1 MHRSSTRIVVVI
13 ATAAM
18 VMALTSCIVAVAGAR
33 CRTQDVG
40 NDATHV
46 LVCKNGRWVRFISKS
61 DGLALIARLK
71 AEEAARN
78 TTTTATPATTAPTT
92 TAPTTTAP
100 TTTTAP
106 PPPPSYAISA
116 GYQHTCVVAAGAVK
130 CLGQNT
136 YGQLGNNS
144 TTDSTTLVSTGIT
157 DATAVSS
164 GSGMSCALRANGTV
178 WCWGYGGG
186 GMLGDGAG
194 TDSLVPVQV
203 AGVIDAT
210 QVSSGSNGS
219 CLRTAA
225 GLARCW
231 GTSTLR
237 GDGATDESHTPTT
250 VSLTGVTKVSTGG
263 THGCALKSDATVWC
277 WGSNDHGQLGDGS
290 TTSSQSPVQVSGVSG
305 AVDVAAGGFN
315 GASCA
320 VLAGGSVECWG
331 DDSLDQIGDGDGSG
345 ADHLTANTVVSISDA
360 TAVSMNFYSTCA
372 IRVGGA
378 VKCWGLN
385 GYLGNGNIGGS
396 STPVD
401 VTGITSA
408 TAINGQGTHTCVLTA
423 TNTGSC
429 WGSNLFGALG
439 ADDTTAHSTPVSMLG
454 LP

>member
-1 MHRSSTRIVVVI
+1 MHRPSSRFVAVV

-33 CRTQDVG
+33 CRTKEVG

-46 LVCKNGRWVRFISKS
+46 LVCKNGRWVRFISKA
-61 DGLALIARLK
+61 DGLALINRLK
-71 AEEAARN
+71 AEAAART
-78 TTTTATPATTAPTT
+78 TTTTAAATTTVPTT
-92 TAPTTTAP
+92 MAP

-106 PPPPSYAISA
+106 PPPPSYAIGA
-116 GYQHTCVVAAGAVK
+116 AYQHTCAVIAGAVK

-144 TTDSTTLVSTGIT
+144 TTDSTTFVATGIT
-157 DATAVSS
+157 DATAVAG
-164 GSGMSCALRANGTV
+164 GSGTSCALRSNRTV

-186 GMLGDGAG
+186 GLLGDGTG

-203 AGVIDAT
+203 SGVTDAT
-210 QVSSGSNGS
+210 QVSAGSNGS

-237 GDGATDESHTPTT
+237 GDGAAGGALTPTT

-263 THGCALKSDATVWC
+263 MHACALKSDSTVWC
-277 WGSNDHGQLGDGS
+277 WGSNDHGQLGDG
-290 TTSSQSPVQVSGVSG
+290 TTTNSQSPVQVGGVSG
-305 AVDVAAGGFN
+305 AIDVAAGGFN

-320 VLAGGSVECWG
+320 VLTGGSVKCWG
-331 DDSLDQIGDGDGSG
+331 DDSLSQTGDGDG
-345 ADHLTANTVVSISDA
+345 AATDHLTANTVVSISDA
-360 TAVSMNFYSTCA
+360 SAITMNFYSTCA
-372 IRVGGA
+372 IRSGGS

-401 VTGITSA
+401 VTGITAA
-408 TAINGQGTHTCVLTA
+408 TSISGQGTHTCVLTTA
-423 TNTGSC
+423 NTGSC
-429 WGSNLFGALG
+429 WGSNLVGALG
-439 ADDTTAHSTPVSMLG
+439 AGDTTSHPTPVTVLG